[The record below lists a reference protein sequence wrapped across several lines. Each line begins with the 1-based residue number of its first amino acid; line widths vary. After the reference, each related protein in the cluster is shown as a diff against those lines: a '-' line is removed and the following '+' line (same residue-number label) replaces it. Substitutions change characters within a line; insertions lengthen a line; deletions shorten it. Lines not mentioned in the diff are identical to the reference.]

1 MTTYSLSQ
9 LSELIGEVLSVELN
23 DTYWVRAEIASLS
36 RRNGHGYFDL
46 VEKGKDGLFT
56 AKMRGNCWANVFAIL
71 SAYFEQETGSTLQAG
86 IQVLLEVEINWHD
99 VYGLSLN
106 IVGIDPQYTIGDLA
120 RQRQETIRQLQKEG
134 ILDMQQSLTLPT
146 VVRRIAVIS
155 SDTAAGYEDFIHQLS
170 SLNSTLSTT
179 LHSTLAQRAST
190 LHSTLF
196 PAIMQGDSAE
206 ASILK
211 ALQAIAQREDE
222 FDVVVIIRGGGAS
235 LDMSC
240 FDSYL
245 LAATCA
251 QFPLPIITGIGHT
264 RDVSVIDLVAY
275 RALKTPTAVA
285 AFFVDRLNE
294 EIKRLEDLRRRLLQ
308 TQERQVLIRKHA
320 IELLA
325 QRLASCDPARIY
337 KMGYSLTTINGQVLT
352 SKHQVQPGQTLIT
365 HLRDGEITSL
375 TQ

>member
-9 LSELIGEVLSVELN
+9 LSELIGEVISVELN

-56 AKMRGNCWANVFAIL
+56 VKMRGTCWANLFTIL
-71 SAYFEQETGSTLQAG
+71 STYFEQETGSCLQAG
-86 IQVLLEVEINWHD
+86 MQVLLEVEINWHD

-170 SLNSTLSTT
+170 INSSFSDAV
-179 LHSTLAQRAST
+179 HSIISP
-190 LHSTLF
+190 TLF
-196 PAIMQGDSAE
+196 PAIMQGDNAE

-211 ALQAIAQREDE
+211 ALQAIAEREDE

-264 RDVSVIDLVAY
+264 RDVSVLDLVAY

-285 AFFVDRLNE
+285 AFFVDRLAE
-294 EIKRLEDLRRRLLQ
+294 ELKRLEDLRRRLRQ

-320 IELLA
+320 IEMLA
-325 QRLASCDPARIY
+325 QRLVSCDPARIY
-337 KMGYSLTTINGQVLT
+337 KMGYSLTTIDGQVIT
-352 SKHQVQPGQTLIT
+352 SKHQVKSGQTLIT
-365 HLRDGEITSL
+365 HLIDGDLTSIT
-375 TQ
+375 Q

>member
-134 ILDMQQSLTLPT
+134 ILDMQQSLSLPT

-155 SDTAAGYEDFIHQLS
+155 SDTAAGYEDFIHQL
-170 SLNSTLSTT
+170 
-179 LHSTLAQRAST
+179 ST

-264 RDVSVIDLVAY
+264 RDVSVLDLVAY

-294 EIKRLEDLRRRLLQ
+294 EVKRLEDLRRRLLQ

-337 KMGYSLTTINGQVLT
+337 KMGYSLTTLNGQVLT

-365 HLRDGEITSL
+365 HLRDGEITSI

>member
-9 LSELIGEVLSVELN
+9 LSELIGEVISVELN

-56 AKMRGNCWANVFAIL
+56 VKMRGNCWANLFTIL

-86 IQVLLEVEINWHD
+86 MQVLLEVEINWHD

-170 SLNSTLSTT
+170 TLPLYSSTPL
-179 LHSTLAQRAST
+179 LP
-190 LHSTLF
+190 TLF
-196 PAIMQGDSAE
+196 PAIMQGDNAE

-211 ALQAIAQREDE
+211 ALQAIAEREDE

-264 RDVSVIDLVAY
+264 RDVSVLDLVAY

-285 AFFVDRLNE
+285 AFFVDRLAE
-294 EIKRLEDLRRRLLQ
+294 ELKRLEDLRRRLRQ

-320 IELLA
+320 IEMLA
-325 QRLASCDPARIY
+325 QRLVSCDPARIY
-337 KMGYSLTTINGQVLT
+337 KMGYSLTTIDGQIIT
-352 SKHQVQPGQTLIT
+352 SKHQVKSGQTLIT
-365 HLRDGEITSL
+365 HLIDGDLSSII
-375 TQ
+375 Q